1 MQRCS
6 ILNTHERAEPA
17 DTNPRGGC
25 CARASCKR
33 ACALDPAPPGA
44 GDPTRGPG
52 GPRSAGGW
60 PGSPGKAPP
69 PGDFLGNAKKQ
80 RCPENGPGESRPT
93 RFPAFT
99 ASALNKPSSSSSS
112 SSLPPS
118 LPGSSSLLR
127 TVPGRPE
134 PNQSGRRAQIFKNGD
149 GVRGEREREGT
160 RGSERGGA
168 RERPCGQELSTRR
181 VMKLRAYPCTARKSA

>member
-112 SSLPPS
+112 SSSLPPS
-118 LPGSSSLLR
+118 LVVAACSELS
-127 TVPGRPE
+127 
-134 PNQSGRRAQIFKNGD
+134 RADPSPTNRVGAHKYLKMGM
-149 GVRGEREREGT
+149 VSEG
-160 RGSERGGA
+160 RGSEREQEGVREGG
-168 RERPCGQELSTRR
+168 RERG
-181 VMKLRAYPCTARKSA
+181 RAARS